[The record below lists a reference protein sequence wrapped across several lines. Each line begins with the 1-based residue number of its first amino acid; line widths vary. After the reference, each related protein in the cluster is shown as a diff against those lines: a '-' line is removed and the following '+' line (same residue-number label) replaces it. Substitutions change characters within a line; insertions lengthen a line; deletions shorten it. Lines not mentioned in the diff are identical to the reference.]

1 MVTNNAASQK
11 LLQRFRAIGIA
22 EGVSFLVLLLIAMP
36 IKYFFKIPAPVKVVG
51 WMHGLLF
58 VTYFYFAIEVL
69 VTFKKNAGWCI
80 KTFLAAFIPLGTFVT
95 DKELKK
101 EIAALQQS

>member
-1 MVTNNAASQK
+1 MVTNNIASQK
-11 LLQRFRAIGIA
+11 LLQRFRIIGIA

-36 IKYFFKIPAPVKVVG
+36 MKYYLKIPDAVKVVG
-51 WMHGLLF
+51 WMHGVLF

-69 VTFKKNAGWCI
+69 VTFKKSAGWCI

-95 DKELKK
+95 DKALKK
-101 EIAALQQS
+101 EIVALQQS